1 MYGKSFAKKNLN
13 QMTITPIME
22 TPELLEF
29 VPPTLST
36 PNAAKA
42 APPSQK
48 SESSESDKKK
58 KSTSDASL
66 NRLDNVLQHT
76 KQIETRTA
84 DGKRRVTP
92 ITVPRDLV

>member
-1 MYGKSFAKKNLN
+1 
-13 QMTITPIME
+13 ME

-36 PNAAKA
+36 PNTAKA
-42 APPSQK
+42 APATTQK
-48 SESSESDKKK
+48 PESSESDTNKQ
-58 KSTSDASL
+58 SSANATM
-66 NRLDNVLQHT
+66 NRLHNVLQHT